1 MVSAGTAG
9 SIDPTAS
16 HESVTVEDAREVPR
30 LDPSGD
36 TRPMSHRSAEAQ
48 RSAHLVDGAL
58 PPGDGLAVV
67 RPSHAEV
74 S

>member
-1 MVSAGTAG
+1 
-9 SIDPTAS
+9 
-16 HESVTVEDAREVPR
+16 
-30 LDPSGD
+30 
-36 TRPMSHRSAEAQ
+36 MSHRSAEAQ
-48 RSAHLVDGAL
+48 RSAHLIDGAL